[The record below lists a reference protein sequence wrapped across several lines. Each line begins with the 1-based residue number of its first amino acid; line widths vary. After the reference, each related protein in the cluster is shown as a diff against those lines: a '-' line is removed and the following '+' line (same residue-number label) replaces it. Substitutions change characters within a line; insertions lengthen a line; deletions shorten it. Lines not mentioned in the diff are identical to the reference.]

1 MRSRRASHGS
11 TPPLN
16 CGVMRRCKQF
26 RSPTVNRRDSQ
37 FLCIAV
43 LLLIGSHAE
52 AHHSPARFDQQR
64 DVTVEG
70 VIRTFEWVNPH
81 VYFHVAVRSDAG
93 EDVVWVVE
101 AQSPRVMS
109 MFGWSGTSLRP
120 GEFVTIAAHPLRA
133 EGEPVALGR
142 AVQKADGTTLKIS
155 WQPDEIREAIRRE
168 QPRSD
173 AR

>member
-1 MRSRRASHGS
+1 MRLLRAGRVVA
-11 TPPLN
+11 PPLN
-16 CGVMRRCKQF
+16 CGVMRRPKQH
-26 RSPTVNRRDSQ
+26 RSFAVNRGNLQ
-37 FLCIAV
+37 FWCMAV
-43 LLLIGSHAE
+43 LLLVGSHAE

-64 DVTVEG
+64 DVTIEG
-70 VIRTFEWVNPH
+70 VIRNFEWANPH
-81 VYFHVAVRSDAG
+81 VYFHVAVRTDAG

-142 AVQKADGTTLKIS
+142 AVQKADGTTFKIS